1 MLDKPC
7 SLCTP
12 PAQADGSP
20 GGVPMAGARTR
31 PCAGRAALSRPM
43 RATCSPWGQRAGRGP
58 RTRGGAAP
66 QRPWSDF
73 YRQGGKRCWEGRRR
87 VTVRGA
93 GGPRSP
99 AVTSGCADKPQ
110 PRLLAATTRSHV
122 WARPLARKTTWSS
135 HLKTEVPVRPACS
148 WQPVPTSRPCA
159 AHRASGPGAQRK
171 GTARRPQGPPLTPT
185 GLVSPLL
192 PGAGPHGAIRHGRV
206 WYHVRWQ
213 PRAPA
218 RKLTAISLSGSHPS
232 WVKGH
237 YQNYSHRLTTAGS
250 RQRRHCITRTWV
262 TEARLNPKGACPPL
276 PSLPSF
282 SWFLRVLSFPAPT
295 SRHGEVTSG
304 PPQAWSSLLPWVCFQ
319 RRITPRKVRPLQDG
333 GWVGWGCF
341 PIKPRLRTVPPPA
354 LASKCQNKPFHGPV
368 PLQVWFPQLRPA

>member
-110 PRLLAATTRSHV
+110 PRLLAATTTVVCMSKAPGEKDDLELSPQD
-122 WARPLARKTTWSS
+122 WG
-135 HLKTEVPVRPACS
+135 
-148 WQPVPTSRPCA
+148 SRPPSLLLATCA
-159 AHRASGPGAQRK
+159 HQQALRC
-171 GTARRPQGPPLTPT
+171 PQGLRAR
-185 GLVSPLL
+185 SPEEGDS
-192 PGAGPHGAIRHGRV
+192 PQAAGSSPHPDR
-206 WYHVRWQ
+206 
-213 PRAPA
+213 P
-218 RKLTAISLSGSHPS
+218 
-232 WVKGH
+232 
-237 YQNYSHRLTTAGS
+237 RLTTPPRGRAPRGHPA
-250 RQRRHCITRTWV
+250 RQGVISCQVTAQSART
-262 TEARLNPKGACPPL
+262 
-276 PSLPSF
+276 
-282 SWFLRVLSFPAPT
+282 
-295 SRHGEVTSG
+295 
-304 PPQAWSSLLPWVCFQ
+304 
-319 RRITPRKVRPLQDG
+319 
-333 GWVGWGCF
+333 
-341 PIKPRLRTVPPPA
+341 
-354 LASKCQNKPFHGPV
+354 
-368 PLQVWFPQLRPA
+368 

>member
-1 MLDKPC
+1 MLGWMLETASACLSGLPPSLCCFHSWSASPPRLTEVPPAMLDKPC

-122 WARPLARKTTWSS
+122 
-135 HLKTEVPVRPACS
+135 
-148 WQPVPTSRPCA
+148 
-159 AHRASGPGAQRK
+159 
-171 GTARRPQGPPLTPT
+171 
-185 GLVSPLL
+185 
-192 PGAGPHGAIRHGRV
+192 
-206 WYHVRWQ
+206 
-213 PRAPA
+213 
-218 RKLTAISLSGSHPS
+218 
-232 WVKGH
+232 
-237 YQNYSHRLTTAGS
+237 
-250 RQRRHCITRTWV
+250 
-262 TEARLNPKGACPPL
+262 
-276 PSLPSF
+276 
-282 SWFLRVLSFPAPT
+282 
-295 SRHGEVTSG
+295 
-304 PPQAWSSLLPWVCFQ
+304 
-319 RRITPRKVRPLQDG
+319 
-333 GWVGWGCF
+333 
-341 PIKPRLRTVPPPA
+341 
-354 LASKCQNKPFHGPV
+354 
-368 PLQVWFPQLRPA
+368 